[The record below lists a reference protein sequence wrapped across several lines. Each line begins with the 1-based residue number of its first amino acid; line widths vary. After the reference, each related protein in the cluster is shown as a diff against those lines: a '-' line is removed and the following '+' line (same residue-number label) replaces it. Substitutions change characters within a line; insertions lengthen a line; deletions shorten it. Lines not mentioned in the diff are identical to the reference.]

1 METAIE
7 TLKDR
12 IIYLTGQ
19 IALIQK
25 EDVAEIVKK
34 VVTKG
39 WEKEIE
45 ELKKAQS
52 ILTLT
57 DVTQQRELLENYQH
71 FIDWNEE
78 HDRKASKSERIESFI
93 AYNCG

>member
-7 TLKDR
+7 ILQDR

-19 IALIQK
+19 IVLIKK
-25 EDVAEIVKK
+25 EDIEEIYKK
-34 VVTKG
+34 IVIKG

-52 ILTLT
+52 IL
-57 DVTQQRELLENYQH
+57 
-71 FIDWNEE
+71 
-78 HDRKASKSERIESFI
+78 S
-93 AYNCG
+93 NCL

>member
-34 VVTKG
+34 VVAKG
-39 WEKEIE
+39 
-45 ELKKAQS
+45 
-52 ILTLT
+52 
-57 DVTQQRELLENYQH
+57 
-71 FIDWNEE
+71 
-78 HDRKASKSERIESFI
+78 
-93 AYNCG
+93 